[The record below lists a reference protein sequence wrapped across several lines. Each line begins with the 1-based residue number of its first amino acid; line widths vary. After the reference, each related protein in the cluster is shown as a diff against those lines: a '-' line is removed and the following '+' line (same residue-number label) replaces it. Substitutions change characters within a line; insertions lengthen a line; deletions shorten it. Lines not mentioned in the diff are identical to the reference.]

1 MKCCL
6 LTFFVLLFSS
16 SVFAE
21 FRVDNYYPKSGVVGQ
36 NLNIQLDG
44 KFGENVKAVLY
55 PSKEAQSVIGSV
67 KIPDSKFLHIG
78 SIFVKNNIA
87 YVSVYYG
94 YEPNINNKT
103 YIIDIRNKSNPK
115 IIGRV
120 DFFVFTMTDN
130 YAVVI
135 LYQDDDKRVG
145 IINIDEMMELNKI
158 TFLSINIEGCSIHR
172 KNPCFFEKND
182 SLFYSYIDKNNNFFK
197 IVDITDRLNPT
208 VVASCPAAI
217 DIYDNVGYN
226 INIIANK
233 AYVGFIGSNTSS
245 NSDDDFCLPIDQH
258 LQIIEIS
265 DFSNLKSIDYKDV
278 IKNKQVCIDWAGY
291 AIHFS
296 LNITVNNDSVYLP
309 SLDGLSI
316 ININNTF
323 NAENTRFIDYKS
335 SCYRVFVD
343 QNYIYLIT
351 FNGIVKIDVR
361 ESANPILLGETFLD
375 GRLAGAVVQNSTG
388 YIIDDSTF
396 EISFKIID
404 LNELSTP
411 LNFGNTK
418 LPDLA
423 IKNIIHKDYAFV
435 NCKNGILQIYD
446 MFNSLSPQPIGTV
459 HFPNELIHIEQ
470 LDDYEFIVVSDSNL
484 KIIDL
489 RNKLKLK
496 ITGVLYFD
504 EKTIR
509 SVAVSIENN
518 RVFISHENDV
528 SIVDVSNRSA
538 PEDIGEIKINHI
550 QSIQTK
556 GDNLYIASDDI
567 DIFNINGTDKTKSI
581 GTIHN
586 SDLCTEVCNH
596 NSDLC
601 TEVCNY
607 NDGWSFSLI
616 DDKIFIAKD
625 IFDHK
630 IFDISNYSNPKIL
643 KEQKSIPC
651 PFLISKV
658 SGHLLYSQILFYP
671 IVVVYDIED
680 ILNMKFICAINTFG
694 AVADIQLYNDF
705 AIIAN
710 ATDGIT
716 TFPKPIFP
724 QINRNTLNT
733 LYLSIPYPKYP
744 GNYRLRIY
752 DDSLNIIDLPDTFS
766 AVEQISNTSVE
777 IPLTFKSPFSLSHIP
792 DQVISPEIKEAQFSL
807 SIKPTF
813 SKTAIEDFTTFGHSG
828 IQTRIP
834 DKNISVSIS
843 NNNALVKI
851 RPERHQY
858 GSTPIHITVSDGHAS
873 RIETFGLTVKF
884 PQICFQ
890 YDGIFNAPP
899 ATIDLT
905 KSNHVMDVNG
915 FAYQIDKDNHRII
928 KMNSKGIEID
938 KWGSYGSEIGL
949 FNKPSDIAIDASG
962 FVYVADTGNHRIQV
976 LTSYGEFITLFGE
989 YGQKPGQFDTPEA
1002 LYIDDNDM
1010 LYVNDTNNHRIQS
1023 FQKVDYTEGKTQA
1036 IIIAGGGKGD
1046 NIWSAIQT
1054 CASFAYRTLMSQGLS
1069 SDDIFYLSSDTSAD
1083 LKHDKMI
1090 DDYASNQTIEQAIIK
1105 CATKETGSLVIYM
1118 VDHGLTEAFKIN
1130 EKEMLFASNLNKWLN
1145 RAQEIIPGKLI
1156 VIYDACHSASF
1167 LKPLSQYSPNRKR
1180 IVITSSAASEKSRF
1194 DARGAAAFSS
1204 HLWSAIFN
1212 GHDVKSSFESA
1223 KESITCINAY
1233 QTPHVDA
1240 NGDGKA
1246 NTLTDLN
1253 LIKNVIIGN
1262 GTFINSGIPLV
1273 KKIWITPGQ
1282 MVSQGNGVHIH
1293 VSNIYSQNNISQVW
1307 AVITPPYNEKEFRQ
1321 MDIKSMPSIELYKVS
1336 PKEYAG
1342 RYNGLTIQG
1351 TYRVAVFVRDDK
1363 GIVSKPALAT
1373 IEVNNKLKR
1382 KAVIISSEYG
1392 NQAYRTLKFQG
1403 YRDDDIYYY
1412 SSNTHING
1420 VDTTL
1425 DLNHI
1430 KLMFNDMYQIEK
1442 DHILDLVIYMAG
1454 NGDKKNFYLNENE
1467 SLINKQMNEW
1477 LKQIKGM
1484 VTVIYDAPYSWNYLK
1499 SFHILDSE
1507 KRILISG
1514 SSNDQTAHFLMEGK
1528 ISFSQFFWRMICSG
1542 KSVLN
1547 AQIFTKTALSFFSE
1561 SQSSCIVSGR
1571 KRSTNYY
1578 IGNAYFPGST
1588 TPVIES
1594 VIAERKQK
1602 DDSVVEISATLST
1615 PSQLVQHVW
1624 AFVHDSQKTN
1634 DVSKFA
1640 ITQLPHIELSVDPQN
1655 SSLYKGTCHGIDK
1668 TKSYSIG
1675 LYATNTDGNISLP
1688 VSTNLQ

>member
-36 NLNIQLDG
+36 DLNIQLDG

-67 KIPDSKFLHIG
+67 KIPDSKFLRDG
-78 SIFVKNNIA
+78 NIFVKNDIA
-87 YVSVYYG
+87 YVSILCG
-94 YEPNINNKT
+94 YNDPSYKNKT
-103 YIIDIRNKSNPK
+103 YIIDIRNKFHPQ
-115 IIGRV
+115 IIDSA
-120 DFFVFTMTDN
+120 DFFVYTMTDN
-130 YAVVI
+130 YAIVVLTDHHDEKI
-135 LYQDDDKRVG
+135 G
-145 IINIDEMMELNKI
+145 IIHIDEMQELSKI
-158 TFLSINIEGCSIHR
+158 SFLKIRTANLLKENGY
-172 KNPCFFEKND
+172 CFFEKNN
-182 SLFYSYIDKNNNFFK
+182 SLFYCYIDNGRNKNFFK
-197 IVDITDRLNPT
+197 IYDITDSSNPA
-208 VVASCPAAI
+208 VVGSCPVAKDI
-217 DIYDNVGYN
+217 DEKQPDYN
-226 INIIANK
+226 INIVANK
-233 AYVGFIGSNTSS
+233 AYIGFFSPNTTSN
-245 NSDDDFCLPIDQH
+245 DLFCVPINQH
-258 LQIIEIS
+258 LQIIDIS
-265 DFSNLKSIDYKDV
+265 DFSNIKSNAYIDVVKQKKFCYDSTGYK
-278 IKNKQVCIDWAGY
+278 K
-291 AIHFS
+291 
-296 LNITVNNDSVYLP
+296 LPNISVNNDKVYLP
-309 SLDGLSI
+309 WSDGLSI
-316 ININNTF
+316 INLNNTP
-323 NAENTRFIDYKS
+323 NSENIRFINYKS
-335 SCYRVFVD
+335 SCFRVFVN
-343 QNYIYLIT
+343 QNHVYLIT
-351 FNGIVKIDVR
+351 YNGIVKIDAI
-361 ESANPILLGETFLD
+361 ESEDPVIIGETFLE
-375 GRLAGAVVQNSTG
+375 GRLAGAVVQNNIG
-388 YIIDDSTF
+388 YIIDDSSF
-396 EISFKIID
+396 KVSFKIID

-411 LNFGNTK
+411 PNFGNTK
-418 LPDLA
+418 LPDHA
-423 IKNIIHKDYAFV
+423 INNIIHKDYTYV
-435 NCKNGILQIYD
+435 HCNNGVLQIFD
-446 MFNSLSPQPIGTV
+446 TFNPLSPQPIGTV
-459 HFPNELIHIEQ
+459 HFPDELVHIEQ
-470 LDDYEFIVVSDSNL
+470 LDDDEFIIVSDSNL

-489 RNKLKLK
+489 RNIIKPATIGALN
-496 ITGVLYFD
+496 FD
-504 EKTIR
+504 EKGIK
-509 SVAVSIENN
+509 SVAVNIEKN
-518 RVFISHENDV
+518 RVFISHDNDV
-528 SIVDVSNRSA
+528 IIVDIANRSV
-538 PEDIGEIKINHI
+538 PKDIGEIEIWYIH
-550 QSIQTK
+550 SIQTK
-556 GDNLYIASDDI
+556 GDNLYIASGNDI
-567 DIFNINGTDKTKSI
+567 DIFNINEIDKPTFI
-581 GTIHN
+581 GTIDYRERVH
-586 SDLCTEVCNH
+586 
-596 NSDLC
+596 
-601 TEVCNY
+601 
-607 NDGWSFSLI
+607 SFMLI
-616 DDKIFIAKD
+616 DDKICTGQD
-625 IFDHK
+625 
-630 IFDISNYSNPKIL
+630 IFDISNFSNPKSL
-643 KEQKSIPC
+643 KVLKAIPA
-651 PFLISKV
+651 PFFIFKRTD
-658 SGHLLYSQILFYP
+658 HLLYSQILFYP
-671 IVVVYDIED
+671 FVVVYDIED
-680 ILNMKFICAINTFG
+680 ILNMKYICAINTFG
-694 AVADIQLYNDF
+694 AVNDIQLYNDF